1 MDRLTKKLKK
11 GGYSA
16 NRNPQE
22 KLDERLEQLRGV
34 HTFWM
39 QEVTDMEEGIGTA
52 ESVGPEGD
60 LSAMMMKT
68 AYNAIVRI
76 GRRFE
81 TVCPMKDNPD
91 DDLTQLGKLEDL
103 YEQCQMEVDDLR
115 EGLDECRY
123 NGYTNDMAYN
133 ELMITKL
140 GVSEL
145 IKRFE
150 IAIGERE
157 EEDPHSYYPES
168 VKKNDL

>member
-22 KLDERLEQLRGV
+22 KLDERLAQLRGV

-52 ESVGPEGD
+52 EGVGPEGD

-81 TVCPMKDNPD
+81 TVCPMADNPD
-91 DDLTQLGKLEDL
+91 DDLTQLAKQHD
-103 YEQCQMEVDDLR
+103 
-115 EGLDECRY
+115 
-123 NGYTNDMAYN
+123 
-133 ELMITKL
+133 
-140 GVSEL
+140 
-145 IKRFE
+145 
-150 IAIGERE
+150 
-157 EEDPHSYYPES
+157 H
-168 VKKNDL
+168 